1 MLDVQRIPAAAE
13 SVARLDNS
21 RHQRPYTDA
30 IPYIRR
36 ESPLK
41 MPVDFASYLLAASPP
56 SVDLRFTLRDH
67 FGLNGCKATS
77 YANIKSIISKS
88 DSSLA
93 SIPGHDDFDRATHTL
108 QTRCCSSPAAFYQV
122 YVEPPRRKVPAP
134 PRNGRRN
141 SMGKKKVSF
150 ADDLGMALVSI
161 RLMTEPSDTPPRIH
175 PEVLSSLRQ
184 GTAAAAAERPPLV
197 LNFSQPASNYLA
209 FRERLES
216 GLVSLENVVLR
227 DYTLVGTIKVKN
239 VSFEK
244 LVTVRHTFDSWDTS
258 GDIEATY
265 VDKNEPADAPYN
277 TFSFELHVPPTMDV
291 HKRVQF
297 CVAYDVVGRRHWDN
311 NNGLNYEVMSA
322 DWTARKPV
330 VEPEQPLSPQAKQR
344 PRRASDADTVFA
356 LDMQDHWA
364 EYSWWQLQMAPND
377 GPYW

>member
-1 MLDVQRIPAAAE
+1 MLDVQRSPAAAE
-13 SVARLDNS
+13 SVRLDS
-21 RHQRPYTDA
+21 RQRPYTDA
-30 IPYIRR
+30 ISTPYIRR

-93 SIPGHDDFDRATHTL
+93 SIPGSDDFDRTL

-122 YVEPPRRKVPAP
+122 YVEPPRKCPAP

-150 ADDLGMALVSI
+150 ADDLGMSLVSV
-161 RLMTEPSDTPPRIH
+161 RLLTESSDTPPRIR

-184 GTAAAAAERPPLV
+184 GTAAAAAERPPLI

-227 DYTLVGTIKVKN
+227 DYTIVGAIKVKN
-239 VSFEK
+239 VAFEK

-265 VDKNEPADAPYN
+265 VDKNEPSNAPYN

-291 HKRVQF
+291 HKRMQF
-297 CVAYDVVGRRHWDN
+297 CVAYDVNGRRHWDN

-330 VEPEQPLSPQAKQR
+330 VEPEQPLSPQGQAKLR
-344 PRRASDADTVFA
+344 PRRASDVDTVFA